1 MCRGLVTPIESLRN
15 AALMDDGL
23 VDEPP
28 TGEWGLSGVV
38 ETIEMNRPIGC
49 TLAECV
55 ASAL

>member
-1 MCRGLVTPIESLRN
+1 MTPIESLRN
-15 AALMDDGL
+15 AALVDDGL